1 MWKILRSCAVNCTCF
16 LPRMYYFSDVK
27 LYSYHTS
34 DKYYSYYVS
43 NNYCIWLVIQAI
55 TEFKYNKKNP
65 ASRNFLGKN
74 CWINLVKIIT
84 MNSKHRMQ
92 SWSLENSRLESVSQL
107 KRFSGI
113 SGWVRGPVHIPH
125 PATSKNIMHF

>member
-1 MWKILRSCAVNCTCF
+1 
-16 LPRMYYFSDVK
+16 MYYFSDVK

-65 ASRNFLGKN
+65 ASRQF
-74 CWINLVKIIT
+74 
-84 MNSKHRMQ
+84 
-92 SWSLENSRLESVSQL
+92 SWEKLLNQFGEDNNDEQ
-107 KRFSGI
+107 
-113 SGWVRGPVHIPH
+113 
-125 PATSKNIMHF
+125 